1 MKIQKTDNTRCTPYN
16 YPAFKARYKKTDEL
30 IGLIDAAA
38 GTPQGLRIGEALDKT
53 AEFFKGVLLEFGRK
67 ITDDKSQA
75 VVIKNLNNGNQIS
88 TNINGRYKVD
98 TEIYMLESVAN
109 PKHEL
114 HQKLFGD
121 DSMLLQEIHQEK
133 ARLLSK
139 LV

>member
-1 MKIQKTDNTRCTPYN
+1 MKIQKTDNTRYTPYN
-16 YPAFKARYKKTDEL
+16 YPAFKAKYKKTDEL

-38 GTPQGLRIGEALDKT
+38 GTPQGIRIGEALDKT

-75 VVIKNLNNGNQIS
+75 VVIKNLN
-88 TNINGRYKVD
+88 NGRYKVD